1 MIPLWSESLCKLRC
15 LSLKAV
21 ERLPALLAA
30 SSCGCNSARAN
41 IRPGGVACRLHSAA
55 LIGAVQM
62 QAASPI
68 GAAALTGSLGALVAV
83 AGGRQGDPLGVA
95 IAGDDRLEGAAVSR

>member
-1 MIPLWSESLCKLRC
+1 
-15 LSLKAV
+15 
-21 ERLPALLAA
+21 
-30 SSCGCNSARAN
+30 
-41 IRPGGVACRLHSAA
+41 
-55 LIGAVQM
+55 M